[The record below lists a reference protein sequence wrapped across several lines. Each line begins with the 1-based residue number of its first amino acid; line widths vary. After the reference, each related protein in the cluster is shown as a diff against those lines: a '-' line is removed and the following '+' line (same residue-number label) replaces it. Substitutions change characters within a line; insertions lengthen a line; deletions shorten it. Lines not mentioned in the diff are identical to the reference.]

1 MVDSVTFLCFPN
13 ANLNVRHSLASGVSS
28 SENTMSR
35 SDICSSIVQFFFCL
49 FLWNQK
55 KKKTT
60 EVRMISRF
68 SRFFHCCLLLFGVVF
83 SPHSAGMGSLFS
95 FIFCKVFFT
104 FFFNFFIFFHFFL
117 FSSFVV
123 VFRMGLVFI
132 SQTQSTTSRA

>member
-35 SDICSSIVQFFFCL
+35 SDICSSIVQFFFFL
-49 FLWNQK
+49 FFWNKK

-60 EVRMISRF
+60 KVRMISRF

-95 FIFCKVFFT
+95 FIFVFCKVFFT
-104 FFFNFFIFFHFFL
+104 FFFDFFIFFHFFL

-132 SQTQSTTSRA
+132 S